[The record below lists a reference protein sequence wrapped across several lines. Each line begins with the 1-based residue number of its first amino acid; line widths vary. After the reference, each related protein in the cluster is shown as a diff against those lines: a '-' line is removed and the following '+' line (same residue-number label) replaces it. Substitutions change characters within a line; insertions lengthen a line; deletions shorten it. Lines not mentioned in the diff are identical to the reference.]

1 MIRSDQADRKN
12 VLQWNLPTSE
22 GTLGGDRST
31 VLRDDHRAE
40 PRDRVASVTWR
51 AALFTSVTST
61 LRS

>member
-1 MIRSDQADRKN
+1 VIKRIERTFAME
-12 VLQWNLPTSE
+12 PTSE

-51 AALFTSVTST
+51 AALFTSVAST